1 MSYKSIVVC
10 LDNSAG
16 STRRLDFALAF
27 AAKHNAH
34 LTGLHLTYTPNF
46 YFDPYAQW
54 APMMVEL
61 EAAVQKKRYIAK
73 EDFRVAAQKAGVNF
87 DWADYRSTEVEQ
99 ALTHART
106 ADLTILGQRN
116 PSDANSELGIDFQE
130 KFVLKLGRPVL
141 FFPSSGEC
149 KVSFDNIVVAWD
161 GGREA
166 ARAMS
171 DALPLLKLAKR
182 VSVLTIEE
190 KKDLEHDLPDV
201 DIATYLAKHDVKMEI
216 ERSEDVEMEVADW
229 LIARMRE
236 EKANLLV
243 MGAYGHSRFTELV
256 IGGTTRFMLRKMKT
270 PVLMSH

>member
-1 MSYKSIVVC
+1 MSYKSMVVC

-16 STRRLDFALAF
+16 SARRLEFALAL
-27 AAKHNAH
+27 ATKHNAH

-61 EAAVQKKRYIAK
+61 EAAAQKKRYLAK
-73 EDFRVAAQKAGVNF
+73 EDFRIAAQKAGVNF
-87 DWADYRSTEVEQ
+87 DWADYRNTELNQVL
-99 ALTHART
+99 AHART

-116 PSDANSELGIDFQE
+116 PLDAQSELGIDFQE

-141 FFPSSGEC
+141 FLPYSGEH
-149 KVSFDNIVVAWD
+149 KVSFEHIVVAWN

-166 ARAMS
+166 ARAMA
-171 DALPLLKLAKR
+171 DAMPLLKLAKK
-182 VSVLTIEE
+182 VAVLTIDE
-190 KKDLEHDLPDV
+190 KKDIEHDLPDI
-201 DIATYLAKHDVKMEI
+201 DIATYLARHDVRMEI
-216 ERSEDVEMEVADW
+216 ERNDEIDVEVADW
-229 LIARMRE
+229 LNSRMQE
-236 EKANLLV
+236 ANADLLV

-256 IGGTTRFMLRKMKT
+256 VGGTTRFMLKKMKT